1 MAMKHYIIDG
11 NNLIGKIKSLRQL
24 QNKSGQASREKLA
37 FMVDKYFYGKKV
49 QVTLHFDGFK
59 DLAINTS
66 KLKIHYSE
74 KRTADDLIKHQI
86 EMENNPRLITL
97 ISSDSNLVQFAKVCR
112 CEVISS
118 EDFARELT
126 EKNVADEDEEKKK
139 SIGTDEIKRL
149 FGL

>member
-1 MAMKHYIIDG
+1 MKHYIIDG
-11 NNLIGKIKSLRQL
+11 NNLIGKIKSLRTL

-37 FMVDKYFYGKKV
+37 FMVDNYFRGKKV
-49 QVTLHFDGFK
+49 KVTLNFDGFM

-74 KRTADDLIKHQI
+74 KRTADDLIKQQI

-97 ISSDSNLVQFAKVCR
+97 ISSDSNLTQFARVCR
-112 CEVISS
+112 CEVILS
-118 EDFARELT
+118 EDFARDLT
-126 EKNVADEDEEKKK
+126 EKNEGDEEEEKKK